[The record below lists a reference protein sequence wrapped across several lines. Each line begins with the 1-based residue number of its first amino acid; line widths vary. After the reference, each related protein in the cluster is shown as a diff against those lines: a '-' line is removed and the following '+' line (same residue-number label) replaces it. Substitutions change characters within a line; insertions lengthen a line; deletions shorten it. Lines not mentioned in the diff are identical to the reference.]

1 MPQVVNELHTLLQ
14 NAGVE
19 GPYIL
24 VGHSWG
30 GSLMRLY
37 TDLYQEE
44 VVGLVLVDS
53 SHPDT
58 FQRNLAVLPPES
70 PDDSESLKFYRN
82 WFSSAIN
89 DPTIKVDPELY
100 ETGSLGDLP
109 LVVLTAMNKQRA
121 NDFPAD
127 LNAKFNEIWLEL
139 QKELAQLSSNS
150 THIVSQESEHYIQEE
165 QPALVIDAILQV
177 VNEVRH

>member
-1 MPQVVNELHTLLQ
+1 MEAGWNDVGDTWHLVQPEIAELTRVCSYDRAGLGNSEPGPEPRTMLQVANELHTLLQ

-89 DPTIKVDPELY
+89 DP
-100 ETGSLGDLP
+100 
-109 LVVLTAMNKQRA
+109 
-121 NDFPAD
+121 
-127 LNAKFNEIWLEL
+127 
-139 QKELAQLSSNS
+139 
-150 THIVSQESEHYIQEE
+150 
-165 QPALVIDAILQV
+165 
-177 VNEVRH
+177 